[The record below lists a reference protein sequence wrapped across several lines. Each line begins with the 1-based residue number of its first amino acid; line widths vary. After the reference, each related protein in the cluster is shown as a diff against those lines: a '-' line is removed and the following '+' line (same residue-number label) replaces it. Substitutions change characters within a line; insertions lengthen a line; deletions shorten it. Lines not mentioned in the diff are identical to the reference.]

1 MPVDVLLT
9 HSYFLRFDPK
19 QQAAHMPYPPLGTLY
34 AASVLRSAGF
44 SVQFCDVML
53 ADSEEIIR
61 ASLTEHRPALLV
73 IYEDDFNYL
82 NKMCLTRMR
91 EAAFIMSGIAKEYGI
106 PVIVHG
112 SDAADHAEKYLS
124 NGADAVVIGEGEQ
137 TLRELCSAML
147 RQPHASIGSIPGTA
161 MMSNGILVRSPRRP
175 VQQELDSIP
184 FPAWDL
190 VEWDRYRSE
199 WNKHHGYFSV
209 NIVTTRGCPY
219 HCNWCA
225 KPIYGQ
231 VYNSRSPENV
241 VDEML
246 LLKQTADPDHL
257 WFADDIFGLKPG
269 WIRRFAER
277 VNEKNVKIPF
287 KIQSRADLLVR
298 TDEAANLAAAG
309 CSEVW
314 IGAESGS
321 QRILD
326 AMEKGITVQ
335 QIFDARRML
344 KQHSIDAAFFL
355 QFGYR
360 GETMKDIDATIS
372 MVKQLMPENI
382 GISVSYPLPGT
393 KFYDTVVSEM
403 GEKKNWTDS
412 DDLSMM
418 YRGTFSP
425 QFYKQL
431 HRYVHHSFRIQQG
444 FTYLQHFIFLKNVP
458 TMREIRR
465 IVLILYYLPLLLADR
480 IRLYRLGRITRE
492 SLNGVPT

>member
-1 MPVDVLLT
+1 MTVDVLLT

-34 AASVLRSAGF
+34 AASVLRSSGL
-44 SVQFCDVML
+44 SVRLCDVML

-61 ASLTEHRPALLV
+61 ASLTEHKPKLLV

-91 EAAFIMSGIAKEYGI
+91 EAAFIMSGIAKEFGI

-124 NGADAVVIGEGEQ
+124 RGADAVVIGEGEQ
-137 TLRELCSAML
+137 TLLDVCTAL
-147 RQPHASIGSIPGTA
+147 LKQPHGELGSIPGTVFLKD
-161 MMSNGILVRSPRRP
+161 GVIVRTPRRP
-175 VQQELDSIP
+175 VQQVLDSIP

-199 WNKHHGYFSV
+199 WMKHHGYFSV

-241 VDEML
+241 VQEMM
-246 LLKQTADPDHL
+246 LLKQTVAPDHL

-269 WIRRFAER
+269 WIRRFAEL
-277 VNEKNVKIPF
+277 VNEKDVRIPF

-298 TDEAANLAAAG
+298 PDEAAALAHAG

-321 QRILD
+321 QKILD
-326 AMEKGITVQ
+326 AMDKGITVA
-335 QIFDARRML
+335 QISEARALL

-360 GETMKDIDATIS
+360 GETMEDIRATVA
-372 MVKQLMPENI
+372 MVTELLPEHI

-393 KFYDTVVSEM
+393 KFYDTVAAEM

-418 YRGTFSP
+418 YRGTYTP

-431 HRYVHHSFRIQQG
+431 HRYVHKTFRLKQG
-444 FTYLQHFIFLKNVP
+444 LTFLKEILRGRRVP
-458 TMREIRR
+458 AFRDLRR
-465 IVLILYYLPLLLADR
+465 VVLIAYYFPVLLLDR
-480 IRLYRLGRITRE
+480 IRFKELAHSTA
-492 SLNGVPT
+492 VPIPTEH